1 MGRKMPKMG
10 RKKPK
15 MAKSDVFTP
24 LAAPFGAEARSID
37 LSLPLAAENR
47 TAIRSAFLEYSV
59 LVFRDQDVDDGQL
72 ASLGELFGPLEEHLI
87 ENNDGKIMMPVHR
100 ITNFDAEGNP
110 SSRPYIN
117 TNYFWHSDKSYLA
130 TPSLATMLHPVEL
143 PASGGDTQLAHMG
156 LAYAALPEVTKN
168 RIAGR
173 RAVHSLEFM
182 RESLDNPPPTE
193 QQRRSAPPASHPI
206 VRPHVETGEPCLFIG
221 MYASHVEGLPV
232 SEGRT
237 ILARLQEQ
245 STQPPFV
252 YTHSWR
258 PGDVV
263 IWDNRCL
270 MHRGVANYEMAQERR
285 VMKRVCVQ
293 DAPLISSS

>member
-1 MGRKMPKMG
+1 MTMPEN
-10 RKKPK
+10 RTIE
-15 MAKSDVFTP
+15 AESLQELFTP
-24 LAAPFGAEARSID
+24 LAAPFGAETRSID
-37 LSLPLAAENR
+37 LSAPAAPE
-47 TAIRSAFLEYSV
+47 TVSTIRAAFLKHGA
-59 LVFRDQDVDDGQL
+59 LVFRGQQVEDVHL
-72 ASLGELFGPLEEHLI
+72 AALGELFGPLEEHLI
-87 ENNDGKIMMPVHR
+87 ENVDGKIMNPVHT
-100 ITNFDAEGNP
+100 ITNFDADGKP

-156 LAYAALPEVTKN
+156 LAYAALPEVTK
-168 RIAGR
+168 RKIAGR
-173 RAVHSLEFM
+173 RAAHSLEFM

-193 QQRRSAPPASHPI
+193 QQKRSAPPVSHPI
-206 VRPHVETGEPCLFIG
+206 VRPHAETEEPCLYIG
-221 MYASHVEGLPV
+221 MYASHVEGLPIA
-232 SEGRT
+232 EGRM

-252 YTHSWR
+252 YTHVWK
-258 PGDVV
+258 PGDVL

-270 MHRGVANYEMAQERR
+270 MHRGVANYQMAAERR

-293 DAPLISSS
+293 DARPAR

>member
-1 MGRKMPKMG
+1 
-10 RKKPK
+10 
-15 MAKSDVFTP
+15 MADTDTFTP
-24 LAAPFGAEARSID
+24 LAAPFGAETRSID
-37 LSLPLAAENR
+37 LSSPLAPETEA
-47 TAIRSAFLEYSV
+47 AVRSAFLKFGA
-59 LVFRDQDVDDGQL
+59 LVFRDQEIDDRHL
-72 ASLGELFGPLEEHLI
+72 ASLGGLFGSLEENLI
-87 ENNDGKIMMPVHR
+87 ENNDGKIMRPVHT
-100 ITNFDAEGNP
+100 ITNFDTEGNP

-156 LAYAALPEVTKN
+156 LAYAALPDVTKGK
-168 RIAGR
+168 IAGR

-193 QQRRSAPPASHPI
+193 RQKRNAPPVSHPI
-206 VRPHVETGEPCLFIG
+206 VRPHPETGEPCLYIG

-232 SEGRT
+232 PEGRM

-285 VMKRVCVQ
+285 VMKRVCVNGV
-293 DAPLISSS
+293 PSES